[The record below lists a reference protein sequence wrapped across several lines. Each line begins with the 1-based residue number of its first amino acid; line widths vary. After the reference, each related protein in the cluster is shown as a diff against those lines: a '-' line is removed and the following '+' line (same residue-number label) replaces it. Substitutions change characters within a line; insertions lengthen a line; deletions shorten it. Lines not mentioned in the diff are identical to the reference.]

1 MNLKRLHYFCQLA
14 EIGNF
19 TRTAKKIGI
28 AQPALT
34 IAMQT
39 LENEVGLKLI
49 NRAEKNALLTSDG
62 KVFQQYAIALL
73 EQSKQMTLA
82 LEELKEGMKGNISLG
97 VSAMMGSYF
106 FPQLLSKFKKAYPQ
120 IKIHLIDQGTAALET
135 LLINGELDLALVR
148 CDNENE
154 QLRYTALMEEEV
166 VAAMASQHP
175 LAVKKSLS
183 LNEFCQYPLVL
194 FHEGY
199 FLRESV
205 SQHSKKHQIKLD
217 IRMETNLIE
226 LQKTLVQ
233 NDVGI
238 TTCLARILEGEKN
251 IKAVSF
257 DPTMSFKLA
266 LAWKKSHY
274 LSKASQTFIH
284 FFEDNMA

>member
-1 MNLKRLHYFCQLA
+1 MNLKRLDYFCQLA
-14 EIGNF
+14 KIGNF
-19 TRTAKKIGI
+19 TRTAKQIGI

-34 IAMQT
+34 IAMQK
-39 LENEVGLKLI
+39 LEQEVGLKLI
-49 NRAEKNALLTSDG
+49 NRAEKNALLTADG

-73 EQSKQMTLA
+73 DQSKQMTLA
-82 LEELKEGMKGNISLG
+82 LEELKEGMKGSISLG

-106 FPQLLSKFKKAYPQ
+106 FPELLSTFKKAYPQ

-135 LLINGELDLALVR
+135 LLINGKLDLALVR
-148 CDNENE
+148 CDHENE
-154 QLRYTALMEEEV
+154 QLRYTAKMEEEV
-166 VAAMASQHP
+166 VAAMAYHHP
-175 LAVKKSLS
+175 LALKESIH

-205 SQHSKKHQIKLD
+205 SQYSKKHQIELD

-238 TTCLARILEGEKN
+238 TTCLARILVGEEKIN
-251 IKAVSF
+251 AVPF
-257 DPTMSFKLA
+257 NPKMSFKLG

-284 FFEDNMA
+284 FFEENLT

>member
-1 MNLKRLHYFCQLA
+1 MNLKRLNYFCQLA
-14 EIGNF
+14 KIGNF
-19 TRTAKKIGI
+19 TRTAKEIGI

-34 IAMQT
+34 IAMQK
-39 LENEVGLKLI
+39 LEQEVGLKLI
-49 NRAEKNALLTSDG
+49 NRAEKNALLTAEG
-62 KVFQQYAIALL
+62 KVFQQYASALL
-73 EQSKQMTLA
+73 DQSKQMTLA
-82 LEELKEGMKGNISLG
+82 LEELKEGMKGSISLG

-106 FPQLLSKFKKAYPQ
+106 FPELLSSFKKEYPQ
-120 IKIHLIDQGTAALET
+120 IKIHLLDQGTAALET

-148 CDNENE
+148 CDHEND
-154 QLRYTALMEEEV
+154 QLRYTAKMEEEV
-166 VAAMASQHP
+166 VAAMASHHY
-175 LAVKKSLS
+175 LASKTSLN

-205 SQHSKKHQIKLD
+205 SQYSKKHHIDLD

-238 TTCLARILEGEKN
+238 TTCLARILVGEEN
-251 IKAVSF
+251 INAVPF
-257 DPTMSFKLA
+257 EPKMSFTLG

-284 FFEDNMA
+284 FFEKKMA